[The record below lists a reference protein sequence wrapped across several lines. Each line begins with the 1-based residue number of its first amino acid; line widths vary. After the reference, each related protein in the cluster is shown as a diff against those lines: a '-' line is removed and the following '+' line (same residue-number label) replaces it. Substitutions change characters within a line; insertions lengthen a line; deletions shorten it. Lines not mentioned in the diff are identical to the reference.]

1 MRGKILFFMMISKLV
16 GNIFVIYMHIK
27 KYSKRFFLIV
37 TYLLISTNSFALD
50 QIKSGVKMLD
60 LSSVPDTVVFFDD
73 KGEKYSLDNF
83 EGKTILLVFW
93 ATWCASCIKEMPD
106 LDVLQKDF
114 RKLPFAIIPVSQDYQ
129 GIEII
134 QKYYK
139 DYDIRYLPIY
149 HDFKNQLFKAFS
161 IVGLPTAILIN
172 PDGKMLVSFI
182 GTINWYD
189 EEIRNIILS
198 NIPGNHPEPKNS
210 YREQTLN
217 QPVNKQL
224 KAEEQENKD
233 EKPKIQQ
240 NNEENNASKNDNKE

>member
-1 MRGKILFFMMISKLV
+1 MINKLI
-16 GNIFVIYMHIK
+16 GNIFVIYMHIR

-172 PDGKMLVSFI
+172 PDGKMLVSFV

-233 EKPKIQQ
+233 EKTQISQ
-240 NNEENNASKNDNKE
+240 NNEENNASKNNNK

>member
-1 MRGKILFFMMISKLV
+1 
-16 GNIFVIYMHIK
+16 MHIK

-172 PDGKMLVSFI
+172 PDGKMLVSFV

-224 KAEEQENKD
+224 KPEEQENKD

-240 NNEENNASKNDNKE
+240 NNEANNVSNNASKNDNKE

>member
-1 MRGKILFFMMISKLV
+1 MINKLI

-172 PDGKMLVSFI
+172 PDGKMLVSFV

-224 KAEEQENKD
+224 KPEEQENKD

-240 NNEENNASKNDNKE
+240 NNEENNAFKNDNKE

>member
-1 MRGKILFFMMISKLV
+1 MINKLI
-16 GNIFVIYMHIK
+16 GSIFVIYMHIR

-172 PDGKMLVSFI
+172 PDGKMLVSFV

-233 EKPKIQQ
+233 EKPKI
-240 NNEENNASKNDNKE
+240 

>member
-1 MRGKILFFMMISKLV
+1 
-16 GNIFVIYMHIK
+16 MHIR

-149 HDFKNQLFKAFS
+149 HDFKNQLFKDFS

-172 PDGKMLVSFI
+172 PDGKMLVSFV

>member
-1 MRGKILFFMMISKLV
+1 
-16 GNIFVIYMHIK
+16 MHIK

-172 PDGKMLVSFI
+172 PDGKMLVSFV

-198 NIPGNHPEPKNS
+198 NIPGNHLEPKNS

-224 KAEEQENKD
+224 KLEEQENKD

>member
-1 MRGKILFFMMISKLV
+1 MMINKLI

-106 LDVLQKDF
+106 LDILQKDF

-172 PDGKMLVSFI
+172 PDGKMLVSFV

-224 KAEEQENKD
+224 KPEEQENKD

>member
-1 MRGKILFFMMISKLV
+1 
-16 GNIFVIYMHIK
+16 MHIR

-172 PDGKMLVSFI
+172 PDGKMLVSFV

-240 NNEENNASKNDNKE
+240 NNEENNASKNNNK

>member
-1 MRGKILFFMMISKLV
+1 
-16 GNIFVIYMHIK
+16 MHIK

-172 PDGKMLVSFI
+172 PDGKMLVSFV

-224 KAEEQENKD
+224 KPEEQENKD

-240 NNEENNASKNDNKE
+240 NNEENNAFKNDNKE

>member
-1 MRGKILFFMMISKLV
+1 
-16 GNIFVIYMHIK
+16 MHIK

-106 LDVLQKDF
+106 LDILQKDF

-172 PDGKMLVSFI
+172 PDGKMLVSFV

-224 KAEEQENKD
+224 KPEEQENKD

>member
-1 MRGKILFFMMISKLV
+1 
-16 GNIFVIYMHIK
+16 MHIR
-27 KYSKRFFLIV
+27 KYSKRFFLIA

-50 QIKSGVKMLD
+50 QIKLGVKMLD

-114 RKLPFAIIPVSQDYQ
+114 RKLPFAILPVSQDYQ

-172 PDGKMLVSFI
+172 PDGKMLVSFV

-217 QPVNKQL
+217 QQVNKQL
-224 KAEEQENKD
+224 KVEEQENKD

-240 NNEENNASKNDNKE
+240 NNEENNASKNNNK

>member
-1 MRGKILFFMMISKLV
+1 
-16 GNIFVIYMHIK
+16 MHIR

-172 PDGKMLVSFI
+172 PDGKMLVSFV

-240 NNEENNASKNDNKE
+240 NNEENNVSKNDNKE

>member
-1 MRGKILFFMMISKLV
+1 MINKLI
-16 GNIFVIYMHIK
+16 GNIFVIYMHIR

-50 QIKSGVKMLD
+50 QIKLGVKMLD

-172 PDGKMLVSFI
+172 PDGKMLVSFV

>member
-1 MRGKILFFMMISKLV
+1 MMINKLI
-16 GNIFVIYMHIK
+16 GNIFVIYMHIR

-172 PDGKMLVSFI
+172 PDGKMLVSFV

-224 KAEEQENKD
+224 KPEEQENKD
-233 EKPKIQQ
+233 EKPKI
-240 NNEENNASKNDNKE
+240 

>member
-1 MRGKILFFMMISKLV
+1 MINKLI

-172 PDGKMLVSFI
+172 PDGKMLVSFV

-224 KAEEQENKD
+224 KPEEQENKD

-240 NNEENNASKNDNKE
+240 NNEANNVSNNASKNDNKE

>member
-1 MRGKILFFMMISKLV
+1 MINKLI
-16 GNIFVIYMHIK
+16 GNIFVIYMHIR

-172 PDGKMLVSFI
+172 PDGKMLVSFV

-240 NNEENNASKNDNKE
+240 NNEENNVSKNDNKE

>member
-1 MRGKILFFMMISKLV
+1 MINKLI
-16 GNIFVIYMHIK
+16 GNIFVIYMHIR

-50 QIKSGVKMLD
+50 QIKLGVKMLD
-60 LSSVPDTVVFFDD
+60 LYTVPDTVVFLDD

-129 GIEII
+129 GIKII

-172 PDGKMLVSFI
+172 PDGKMLVSFV

-224 KAEEQENKD
+224 KVEEKENKD

-240 NNEENNASKNDNKE
+240 NNEENNASKNNNK

>member
-1 MRGKILFFMMISKLV
+1 MINKLI
-16 GNIFVIYMHIK
+16 GNIFVIYMHIR

-172 PDGKMLVSFI
+172 PDGKMLVSFV

-224 KAEEQENKD
+224 KPEEQENKD
-233 EKPKIQQ
+233 EKPKI
-240 NNEENNASKNDNKE
+240 

>member
-1 MRGKILFFMMISKLV
+1 MMSNKLI

-93 ATWCASCIKEMPD
+93 ATWCASCIKEILD
-106 LDVLQKDF
+106 LDILQKDF

-172 PDGKMLVSFI
+172 PDGKMLVSFV

-198 NIPGNHPEPKNS
+198 NIPRNHLESKNS

-224 KAEEQENKD
+224 KLEEQENKD

-240 NNEENNASKNDNKE
+240 NNGENNASKNDNKE

>member
-1 MRGKILFFMMISKLV
+1 
-16 GNIFVIYMHIK
+16 MHIK

-172 PDGKMLVSFI
+172 PDGKMLVSFV

-224 KAEEQENKD
+224 KPEEQENKD

-240 NNEENNASKNDNKE
+240 NNEENNVSNNASKNDNKE

>member
-1 MRGKILFFMMISKLV
+1 
-16 GNIFVIYMHIK
+16 MHIR

-37 TYLLISTNSFALD
+37 TCLLIGTNSFALD

-139 DYDIRYLPIY
+139 DYEIRYLPIY

-172 PDGKMLVSFI
+172 PDGKMLVSFV
-182 GTINWYD
+182 GAINWYD
-189 EEIRNIILS
+189 EGIRNIILS

-210 YREQTLN
+210 YHEQTLN
-217 QPVNKQL
+217 QSVNKQL
-224 KAEEQENKD
+224 KPKEQEDKD
-233 EKPKIQQ
+233 EKTQISQ
-240 NNEENNASKNDNKE
+240 NNEENNASKNNNK

>member
-1 MRGKILFFMMISKLV
+1 
-16 GNIFVIYMHIK
+16 MHIR

-172 PDGKMLVSFI
+172 PDGKMLVSFV

-217 QPVNKQL
+217 QPINKQL

>member
-1 MRGKILFFMMISKLV
+1 
-16 GNIFVIYMHIK
+16 MHIR

-50 QIKSGVKMLD
+50 QIKLGVKMLD

-172 PDGKMLVSFI
+172 PDGKMLVSFV

>member
-1 MRGKILFFMMISKLV
+1 MINKLI
-16 GNIFVIYMHIK
+16 GNIFVIYMHIR

-172 PDGKMLVSFI
+172 PDGKMLVSFV

>member
-1 MRGKILFFMMISKLV
+1 MINKLI

-172 PDGKMLVSFI
+172 PDGKMLVSFV

-224 KAEEQENKD
+224 KPEEQENKD

-240 NNEENNASKNDNKE
+240 NNEENNVSNNASKNDNKE

>member
-1 MRGKILFFMMISKLV
+1 
-16 GNIFVIYMHIK
+16 MHIK

-50 QIKSGVKMLD
+50 QIKLGVKMLD

-172 PDGKMLVSFI
+172 PDGKMLVSFV

-224 KAEEQENKD
+224 KPEEQENKD

>member
-1 MRGKILFFMMISKLV
+1 
-16 GNIFVIYMHIK
+16 MHIR

-172 PDGKMLVSFI
+172 PDGKMLVSFV

>member
-1 MRGKILFFMMISKLV
+1 MINKLI
-16 GNIFVIYMHIK
+16 GNIFVIYMHIR

-172 PDGKMLVSFI
+172 PDGKMLVSFV

-198 NIPGNHPEPKNS
+198 NIPGNHPEAKNS